1 MGERT
6 TVIGTILSV
15 VFQNEENGY
24 TVARI
29 VTDDGE
35 PVTVVGCIPCAA
47 PGEELIL
54 TGRYTTHPQ
63 HGEQFAADEVE
74 RHMPTGETE
83 ILNYLAYG
91 VVRGIGPATA
101 QKLVDRFGADTL
113 DVLDGE
119 PEKLKTIKGITD
131 KGYIT
136 NSYHVH
142 VTEEINAFDKLKFEA
157 QFQHLSP
164 GGAISYVEVPDMQN
178 NIPAVLEVMKFIYD
192 HIIYAE
198 LNTKSDYCQVCG
210 WDGEIQIVEEDG
222 KLIWKCPRCGN
233 TDQDKMNVA
242 RRTCGYIG
250 TQFWNQGRTQ
260 EIKERVLHL

>member
-1 MGERT
+1 ME
-6 TVIGTILSV
+6 
-15 VFQNEENGY
+15 
-24 TVARI
+24 
-29 VTDDGE
+29 
-35 PVTVVGCIPCAA
+35 
-47 PGEELIL
+47 
-54 TGRYTTHPQ
+54 
-63 HGEQFAADEVE
+63 
-74 RHMPTGETE
+74 
-83 ILNYLAYG
+83 
-91 VVRGIGPATA
+91 
-101 QKLVDRFGADTL
+101 
-113 DVLDGE
+113 
-119 PEKLKTIKGITD
+119 GITD

-136 NSYHVH
+136 NSYHVN
-142 VTEEINAFDKLKFEA
+142 VTEEIDAFTKLEFEA

-222 KLIWKCPRCGN
+222 KLIWKCPQCGN

-260 EIKERVLHL
+260 EIKDRVLHL